1 VESLTL
7 TPAAKTLF
15 PVRPEEAPP
24 IRSPWRTAMLTSL
37 SVWAVMTVLHLAVST
52 VAWLPSTGEATP
64 DPWSILLAWNNWDAG
79 HYVRIAEEG
88 YHVGPGFPAFFPLY
102 PLLIRAFDVL
112 LPGGPVISA
121 LVVANVAAWGA
132 LVMLHRLADHEF
144 GPRVAHRA
152 TWYLAAFPMGFYLFI
167 GYNESLFLLL
177 AIAALYAGRRG
188 HWWLAGT
195 IGALSS
201 ATRLF
206 GVLLM
211 VPLAVEYLRQI
222 GWRPRGLRPDVLGIA
237 MVPLGVVAYSIYCL
251 IDLGSPLAFS
261 IAQDQWG
268 RRYTFPGG
276 ALLTAIEQGT
286 RHSIL
291 HPAALG
297 AILDAGT
304 TLVAVMLLVLC
315 VTGRFKFRRDQIY
328 LVAQGAI
335 TVLLLMSTEV
345 GGRSMQSAARY
356 SMEAVAI
363 FLILARMGVHRL
375 VDRAVV
381 TIGIGLQAV
390 LLLVFMSGKF
400 LVA

>member
-1 VESLTL
+1 
-7 TPAAKTLF
+7 
-15 PVRPEEAPP
+15 
-24 IRSPWRTAMLTSL
+24 MLTGL
-37 SVWAVMTVLHLAVST
+37 SVWAVMTVLHLAVSA
-52 VAWLPSTGEATP
+52 VYRLPLRGAETP
-64 DPWSILLAWNNWDAG
+64 DLWSIVLAWNSWDAQ

-102 PLLIRAFDVL
+102 PILIRAFDVIV
-112 LPGGPVISA
+112 PGGPLISA
-121 LVVANVAAWGA
+121 LVVANLAAWGA

-144 GPRVAHRA
+144 GPRVAQRA

-195 IGALSS
+195 MGALSS

-237 MVPLGVVAYSIYCL
+237 MVPLGVIAYSVYCL

-268 RRYTFPGG
+268 RQYTFPGG
-276 ALLTAIEQGT
+276 AWLTAIEQGA

-291 HPAALG
+291 HPATLG

-304 TLVAVMLLVLC
+304 TLAAVVLLVLC
-315 VTGRFKFRRDQIY
+315 VKGRFKFRRDQIY

-335 TVLLLMSTEV
+335 TVLMLMSTEV

-356 SMEAVAI
+356 SMEAIAI
-363 FLILARMGVHRL
+363 FLLLARMGSRQW
-375 VDRAVV
+375 VDRAVIV
-381 TIGIGLQAV
+381 IGIGLQAV
-390 LLLVFMSGKF
+390 LLLVFMSATF

>member
-1 VESLTL
+1 MDTLTL
-7 TPAAKTLF
+7 APS
-15 PVRPEEAPP
+15 PVRAPEPTEAVPLH
-24 IRSPWRTAMLTSL
+24 RPWRTAAVTGL
-37 SVWAVMTVLHLAVST
+37 SVWAVLTVLHLAVSA
-52 VAWLPSTGEATP
+52 VVRLPHEGAETP
-64 DPWSILLAWNNWDAG
+64 GLWSILLAWNNWDAG

-102 PLLIRAFDVL
+102 PILIRVFDVIV
-112 LPGGPVISA
+112 PGGPLISA
-121 LVVANVAAWGA
+121 LVVANLAAWGA

-144 GPRVAHRA
+144 GPRVAQRA
-152 TWYLAAFPMGFYLFI
+152 TWYLAAFPMGFFLFI

-195 IGALSS
+195 MGALSS

-211 VPLAVEYLRQI
+211 LPLAVEYLRQI

-237 MVPLGVVAYSIYCL
+237 MVPLGVVAYSVYCL

-268 RRYTFPGG
+268 RQYTFPGG
-276 ALLTAIEQGT
+276 AVVTAIQQGA
-286 RHSIL
+286 RHGLL

-297 AILDAGT
+297 AIVDVGT
-304 TLVAVMLLVLC
+304 TLAAVALLVLC
-315 VTGRFKFRRDQIY
+315 VKGRFRFRRDQMY

-335 TVLLLMSTEV
+335 TVLMLMSTEV

-363 FLILARMGVHRL
+363 FLILARMGGRPW

-381 TIGIGLQAV
+381 VTGVGLQAV
-390 LLLVFMSGKF
+390 LLLVFMSGTF